1 MLPKMKIKEF
11 FQKLTSKEKGK
22 KAEELALEYLISKGF
37 EILEK
42 NYKTSFGEIDII
54 AKKKNILVFVEVKSE
69 FGEDEFL
76 AEEKVDFRK
85 REKILKVAEYFL
97 LKNFQKLSK
106 IKEIRFD
113 VIVLRTRKG
122 EIIHYESAFY
132 KERDFTRY

>member
-1 MLPKMKIKEF
+1 MKIKEF

-22 KAEELALEYLISKGF
+22 KAEELAVEYLISKGF

-54 AKKKNILVFVEVKSE
+54 AKKRNILIFIEVKSE

-113 VIVLRTRKG
+113 VIVLRIRKG

>member
-1 MLPKMKIKEF
+1 MLSKMKIKEL
-11 FQKLTSKEKGK
+11 FQRVTSKEKGE
-22 KAEELALEYLISKGF
+22 KAEELAVEYLISKGF

-42 NYKTSFGEIDII
+42 NYRTSFGEIDII
-54 AKKKNILVFVEVKSE
+54 AKKKTTLIFVEVKSE

-113 VIVLRTRKG
+113 VIVVRIRKG
-122 EIIHYESAFY
+122 EIVHYESAFY
-132 KERDFTRY
+132 KERNSTRY

>member
-1 MLPKMKIKEF
+1 MKIKEF

-22 KAEELALEYLISKGF
+22 KAEELALEHLISKGF